1 MNQAEVHKLISALR
15 IQISPRPYNIKS
27 RLNPPSS
34 VASYNGNRYRL
45 EILRKQVT
53 NMIVNERLEFSKHMG
68 ITVREYTERLIQE
81 AVIHGDKHKPTMEL
95 ADWWLEDK
103 AAIHKLFKVLVPRLK
118 DQPHSYTR
126 LFNSPSQ
133 ASANKEGQDAIM
145 KQWRPKVVIELVGHP
160 FPPLHYSNVEPN
172 KKMIHNVLL
181 SEARRELR
189 LQKDSERRLEAERA
203 MTGSLD
209 AEVD

>member
-15 IQISPRPYNIKS
+15 IQISPRPYNIKI
-27 RLNPPSS
+27 RTNPPSS

-53 NMIVNERLEFSKHMG
+53 NLIVNERLEFPKYMG

-81 AVIHGDKHKPTMEL
+81 AVIHGDKHRPTMEL

-103 AAIHKLFKVLVPRLK
+103 AAIHKLFKVLVPRLEE
-118 DQPHSYTR
+118 QPHSYTR

-133 ASANKEGQDAIM
+133 ASANKEGQDGM
-145 KQWRPKVVIELVGHP
+145 MRHWRPKVVIELVGHP
-160 FPPLHYSNVEPN
+160 FPPLHYSNMEPN
-172 KKMIHNVLL
+172 RKMIHNVLL

-189 LQKDSERRLEAERA
+189 LQKDSERRQELERA
-203 MTGSLD
+203 TTRGLEE
-209 AEVD
+209 EVD

>member
-15 IQISPRPYNIKS
+15 LQISPRPYNVKI
-27 RLNPPSS
+27 RTNPPSS

-53 NMIVNERLEFSKHMG
+53 NMIVNERLEFPHHMG
-68 ITVREYTERLIQE
+68 VTVREYTERLIHE

-103 AAIHKLFKVLVPRLK
+103 SAVHKLFKVLVPRLQS
-118 DQPHSYTR
+118 QPHAFTR
-126 LFNSPSQ
+126 LFYSPRQ
-133 ASANKEGQDAIM
+133 ASANSEGQDRM
-145 KQWRPKVVIELVGHP
+145 MRQWKPKVVIELVGHP
-160 FPPLHYSNVEPN
+160 FPPLRYSNTEPN
-172 KKMIHNVLL
+172 RKMIHNVLL

-189 LQKDSERRLEAERA
+189 LQKDSERRQIDEDRDLSE
-203 MTGSLD
+203 
-209 AEVD
+209 EVD

>member
-172 KKMIHNVLL
+172 KKMIHNVFVVT
-181 SEARRELR
+181 ADKKM
-189 LQKDSERRLEAERA
+189 QN
-203 MTGSLD
+203 MI
-209 AEVD
+209 

>member
-81 AVIHGDKHKPTMEL
+81 AVIHSDKHKPTMEL

-189 LQKDSERRLEAERA
+189 LQKDSERRLEAGRA

>member
-15 IQISPRPYNIKS
+15 IQISPRPYNVKS
-27 RLNPPSS
+27 VRNPQSS

-53 NMIVNERLEFSKHMG
+53 NMVVNERLEFPKYMG

-81 AVIHGDKHKPTMEL
+81 AVIHGDNHKPTMEL

-103 AAIHKLFKVLVPRLK
+103 SAIHKLFKVLVPRLK
-118 DQPHSYTR
+118 DEPHSYTR

-133 ASANKEGQDAIM
+133 ASANKEGQDGM
-145 KQWRPKVVIELVGHP
+145 MRHWRPKVVIELVGHP
-160 FPPLHYSNVEPN
+160 FPPLHYSNTEPN
-172 KKMIHNVLL
+172 RKMIHNVLL
-181 SEARRELR
+181 AEARR
-189 LQKDSERRLEAERA
+189 
-203 MTGSLD
+203 
-209 AEVD
+209 